1 MPSRPDGISPQ
12 NKIDNN
18 VSTTLN
24 AFVILYRKKLFLKI
38 NNSSKLQI
46 KILHVKDFIKIYHVL
61 WG

>member
-24 AFVILYRKKLFLKI
+24 AFVILYRKKI
-38 NNSSKLQI
+38 VS
-46 KILHVKDFIKIYHVL
+46 
-61 WG
+61 